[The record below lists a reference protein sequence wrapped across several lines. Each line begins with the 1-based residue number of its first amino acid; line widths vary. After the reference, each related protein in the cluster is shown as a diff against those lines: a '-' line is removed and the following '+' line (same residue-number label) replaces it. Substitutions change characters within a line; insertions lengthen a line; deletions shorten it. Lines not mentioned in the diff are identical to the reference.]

1 MKLPPLKP
9 LPVFEAVARLGSFSL
24 AAGELNI
31 SQSAVSHQIRQLEDY
46 LGEPLF
52 LRTGRRIRLTEEGI
66 QYQEQIGTALK
77 QIERASGQLQGE
89 EETQLRLAIYSSF
102 AVSWLIPRLPRL
114 QRQHPQIDLDMEML
128 SELPRMSDRI
138 GDAFIAINPNQRGF
152 SSELLYRE
160 RMFPVCSRQYW
171 RQMLDRLRSEGVMDE
186 TEPDHLP
193 TAWIQRFTLLS
204 ATSIFDKKNEDWRR
218 WLAADEHTLE
228 PATRVQ
234 HFSHMLL
241 AHEAARHHQGIALS
255 NDYMFNPDDPVLM
268 PLPCHRLTTG
278 DEFHFA
284 YKTARRNEPGIRL
297 LRQWLIGEAVR
308 SGLSQPDNKP

>member
-1 MKLPPLKP
+1 MKLPPLKT
-9 LPVFEAVARLGSFSL
+9 LPVFEAVARLSSFSR
-24 AAGELNI
+24 AAAELHI

-52 LRTGRRIRLTEEGI
+52 LRAGRRISLTDEGN
-66 QYQEQIGTALK
+66 QYYENIGPALN

-152 SSELLYRE
+152 SSDLLYRE

-171 RQMLDRLRSEGVMDE
+171 RQMLERLHSEGLTDDN
-186 TEPDHLP
+186 EPDHLP
-193 TAWIQRFTLLS
+193 TEWVQRFTLLS

-218 WLAADEHTLE
+218 WLAADSHSLE
-228 PATRVQ
+228 AATRVQ

-255 NDYMFNPDDPVLM
+255 NDYMFNPDDPVLV

-308 SGLSQPDNKP
+308 SGLSEPGRKP